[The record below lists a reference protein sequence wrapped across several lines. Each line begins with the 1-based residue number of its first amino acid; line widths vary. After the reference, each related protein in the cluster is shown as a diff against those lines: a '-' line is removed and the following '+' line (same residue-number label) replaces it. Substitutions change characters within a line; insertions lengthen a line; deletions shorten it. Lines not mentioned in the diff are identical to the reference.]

1 MQVPTDSTP
10 FIGVPTIVLGNG
22 IWFPSYLTA
31 ATKAETDDTTVRPYY
46 KWWRGAFPRLPA
58 SAELADEETHSGRT
72 SFLEQNKNN
81 SPTEGHSK
89 ATSFPRIFSTDKSVR
104 RFSVSQVFLAAM
116 QVTDRD
122 DDDDEVDVNCDQET
136 RVPPSTPI
144 HTVRPKNAAYAFPG
158 MQVNAVLAAGSM
170 KAAVSPSGTFSS
182 CSASS
187 APTKP
192 AVSFADERAPSHD
205 RKRSRRALQD
215 DSAIEDIMSQSKP
228 RQSPAAHHLLTPPC

>member
-1 MQVPTDSTP
+1 
-10 FIGVPTIVLGNG
+10 
-22 IWFPSYLTA
+22 
-31 ATKAETDDTTVRPYY
+31 
-46 KWWRGAFPRLPA
+46 
-58 SAELADEETHSGRT
+58 
-72 SFLEQNKNN
+72 
-81 SPTEGHSK
+81 
-89 ATSFPRIFSTDKSVR
+89 
-104 RFSVSQVFLAAM
+104 M

-182 CSASS
+182 FSASS

>member
-1 MQVPTDSTP
+1 
-10 FIGVPTIVLGNG
+10 
-22 IWFPSYLTA
+22 
-31 ATKAETDDTTVRPYY
+31 
-46 KWWRGAFPRLPA
+46 
-58 SAELADEETHSGRT
+58 
-72 SFLEQNKNN
+72 
-81 SPTEGHSK
+81 
-89 ATSFPRIFSTDKSVR
+89 
-104 RFSVSQVFLAAM
+104 M

-122 DDDDEVDVNCDQET
+122 DDDEGDVNCDQET

-170 KAAVSPSGTFSS
+170 KAAVSPSGTFLSF
-182 CSASS
+182 SASS

-215 DSAIEDIMSQSKP
+215 DSAIEDIMSQSKS
-228 RQSPAAHHLLTPPC
+228 RQPPAAHHLLTPPRRTFSHNENQFAVNGIHILSTGEHIGVSGSFGLRP